1 MIPIVIIRRPNISKR
16 AKIPLTIIPNK
27 FLKEQLRMSLY
38 DYQRI
43 FKIEIRDL
51 KIGKI
56 LKIIRFG

>member
-1 MIPIVIIRRPNISKR
+1 
-16 AKIPLTIIPNK
+16 
-27 FLKEQLRMSLY
+27 MSLY